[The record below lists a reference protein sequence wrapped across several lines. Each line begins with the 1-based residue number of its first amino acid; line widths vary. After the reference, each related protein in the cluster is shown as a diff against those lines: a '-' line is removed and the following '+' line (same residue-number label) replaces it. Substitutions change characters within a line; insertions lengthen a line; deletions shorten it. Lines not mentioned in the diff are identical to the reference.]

1 MPPSNYAPRND
12 PFDGFLMVDK
22 PAGLTSHDVVD
33 RIRRHF
39 HFRKVGHGGTLD
51 PQATGL
57 LVLLLGRGTRASDY
71 LMTADKTY
79 EGALR
84 LGITT
89 DSQDAD
95 GKIVAQADTSGIT
108 PAQLEAAMRKYI
120 GDFYQTPPMVSAI
133 KHKGVPLYKLA
144 RCGEEVP
151 REPRLVHV
159 YEFRLLQVALPS
171 ASFVLRCTKGTYVR
185 TICHD
190 LGQDLGCGAHLAG
203 LRRTV
208 VGPFTIAQAK
218 PLDAL
223 LAMNTSELLTS
234 VILLHDLPSLRP
246 ASQPA

>member
-1 MPPSNYAPRND
+1 M
-12 PFDGFLMVDK
+12 LVDK
-22 PAGLTSHDVVD
+22 PAGWTSHDVVD
-33 RIRRHF
+33 KVRRHF

-79 EGALR
+79 EGAMR

-95 GKIVAQADTSGIT
+95 GKTIAEADPSGIT
-108 PAQLEAAMRKYI
+108 PAQLEAATHKYI

-133 KHKGVPLYKLA
+133 KQNGVPLYKLA
-144 RCGEEVP
+144 RRGEEVP

-159 YEFRLLQVALPS
+159 YEFRLLQIALPS

-185 TICHD
+185 TVCHD
-190 LGQDLGCGAHLAG
+190 LGQDLGCGAHLAN

-208 VGPFTIAQAK
+208 VGPFTIEKAK
-218 PLDAL
+218 TLDAL
-223 LAMNTSELLTS
+223 LAMNASELLSS

-246 ASQPA
+246 MPQTS

>member
-1 MPPSNYAPRND
+1 MPASSYTPRND
-12 PFDGFLMVDK
+12 PFDGFMLVDK
-22 PAGLTSHDVVD
+22 PAGWTSHDVVD
-33 RIRRHF
+33 KVRRHF

-79 EGALR
+79 EGAMR

-95 GKIVAQADTSGIT
+95 GKTIAEADPSGIT
-108 PAQLEAAMRKYI
+108 PAQLEAATHKYI

-133 KHKGVPLYKLA
+133 KQNGVPLYKLA
-144 RCGEEVP
+144 RRGEEVP

-159 YEFRLLQVALPS
+159 YEFRLLQIALPS

-185 TICHD
+185 TVCHD
-190 LGQDLGCGAHLAG
+190 LGQDLGCGAHLAN

-208 VGPFTIAQAK
+208 VGPFTIEKAK
-218 PLDAL
+218 TLDAL
-223 LAMNTSELLTS
+223 LAMNASELLSS

-246 ASQPA
+246 MPQTS